1 MELSEIKACY
11 FVGIGGIGMSAVAR
25 YFLQKGVCVAG
36 YDRTPSALTRALEKE
51 GALIHYEE
59 NTDLIPVACRR
70 RESCLVVFTPAVPET
85 HAELAYFREQGF
97 EVEKRAQVLGT
108 LTRALKGLCVAGTH
122 GKTTTSAMT
131 AHILRQSPAGCN
143 AFLGGIS
150 KNYGTNCIL
159 SRTSEFVVVEADEF
173 DRSFHWLAPYATVI
187 TAVDADH
194 LDIYGTREAYVESF
208 EKYTSLIVPGGSL
221 VMHSGLDMSPQ
232 TNKDVRIYTYGER
245 EGDFHAERIRT
256 GNGEIVFDCISPLG
270 NISDV
275 KLGVPVRI
283 NIENGIAAIA
293 LAQIAGVS
301 AEDIRK
307 AMETYAGVERRFDFK
322 LKTDKAVLLTDYG
335 HHPIEIRESIRSMR
349 ELYEG
354 KKIAVVFQPHL
365 YSRTRDFYAA
375 FAESL
380 SLADEVLLTDIYPAR
395 EAPLPGVTS
404 RLIYDRLAP
413 GVEKKLCRKEEA
425 AELVGQSKADVFIV
439 LGAGDIESYAGQMA
453 EALKGRE

>member
-59 NTDLIPVACRR
+59 NTGLIPVACRR
-70 RESCLVVFTPAVPET
+70 KESCLVVFTPAVPET

-131 AHILRQSPAGCN
+131 AHILRQSSADCN

-150 KNYGTNCIL
+150 KNYGTNYLL
-159 SRTSEFVVVEADEF
+159 SRTSEFVVIEADEY

-232 TNKDVRIYTYGER
+232 TNKDVRVYTYGER

-301 AEDIRK
+301 AKDIRK

-349 ELYEG
+349 ELYED

-453 EALKGRE
+453 EVLKGRE